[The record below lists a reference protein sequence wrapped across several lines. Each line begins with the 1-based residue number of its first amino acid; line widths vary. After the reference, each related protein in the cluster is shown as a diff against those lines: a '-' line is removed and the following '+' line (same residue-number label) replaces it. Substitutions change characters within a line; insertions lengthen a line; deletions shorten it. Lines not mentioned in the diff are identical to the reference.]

1 MQHFD
6 EIISRHER
14 IGFQFSGGKD
24 SLASLYL
31 LRPHLDRMTVYWLN
45 TGDCFPETVALID
58 SVRSWVPS
66 FVEIDGQQDRVIEE
80 FGIPSDI
87 VPASATMFGRLV
99 GHDQPLIQDR
109 YSCCFRVVMQPLH
122 ERMLADG
129 VTLIIR
135 GQRKDDGLKGPLRS
149 GDVQDGIEY
158 LFPVEAWTQEQV
170 LAYIKEQGAPV
181 LPFYETMSLTPGCMT
196 CSAWWEDGRA
206 AYLKERHPK
215 EYKLYQER
223 LNAISCASA
232 EAIANFN
239 IEIAG

>member
-1 MQHFD
+1 MQRFD
-6 EIISRHER
+6 DVISRHER

-24 SLASLYL
+24 SLASLHIM
-31 LRPHLDRMTVYWLN
+31 RPHLDRMTVYWLN
-45 TGDCFPETVALID
+45 TGDCFPETAALVER
-58 SVRSWVPS
+58 VRKWIPN
-66 FVEIDGQQDRVIEE
+66 FVEIDGRQPQVIEQY
-80 FGIPSDI
+80 GIPSDL
-87 VPASATMFGRLV
+87 VPASSTMFGRLV

-129 VTLIIR
+129 ITLVVR
-135 GQRKDDGLKGPLRS
+135 GQKSSDRFKGPLKS

-158 LFPVEAWTQEQV
+158 LFPVEGWTHEQV
-170 LAYIKEQGAPV
+170 LAFLAEQGEQV
-181 LPFYETMSLTPGCMT
+181 QPFYDAMNTAPDCMS

-206 AYLKERHPK
+206 AYLKKNHPK
-215 EYKLYQER
+215 AYERYQER
-223 LNAISCASA
+223 LNAISRASA